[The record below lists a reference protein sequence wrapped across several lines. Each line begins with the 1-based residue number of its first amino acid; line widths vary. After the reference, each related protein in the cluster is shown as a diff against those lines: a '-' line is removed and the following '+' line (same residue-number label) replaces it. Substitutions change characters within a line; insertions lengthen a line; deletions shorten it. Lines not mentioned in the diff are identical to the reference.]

1 MVQGSREAVS
11 KQTLSKALGYAA
23 SNDLAAMRSVLE
35 ADADAAEIAQRYADV
50 AQALYREHRNVTQ
63 MLAVAKAGIAYCLGA
78 AERAAAKDPAAAAM
92 LKTKAKVIAYNAAA
106 NSWPGWGDEGI
117 VIAPSHIADASDLA
131 QRSLELVED
140 LKLGHRQVGTSQWL
154 VGALHLAAG
163 RSDDA
168 IVALTRA
175 RDAYGA
181 GGERTS
187 ELLALGY
194 LALARRRQDTPERH
208 RAELEEIC
216 LQLQQDGSPQAMAFV
231 NQLRTAA
238 DRLL

>member
-1 MVQGSREAVS
+1 ME
-11 KQTLSKALGYAA
+11 
-23 SNDLAAMRSVLE
+23 
-35 ADADAAEIAQRYADV
+35 
-50 AQALYREHRNVTQ
+50 
-63 MLAVAKAGIAYCLGA
+63 
-78 AERAAAKDPAAAAM
+78 PA
-92 LKTKAKVIAYNAAA
+92 N
-106 NSWPGWGDEGI
+106 GWSARCI
-117 VIAPSHIADASDLA
+117 C
-131 QRSLELVED
+131 
-140 LKLGHRQVGTSQWL
+140 
-154 VGALHLAAG
+154 AAG

>member
-1 MVQGSREAVS
+1 MVQGDSEAVS
-11 KQTLSKALGYAA
+11 KQTVSQALQHAEA
-23 SNDLAAMRSVLE
+23 NDLAAMQAVIE
-35 ADADAAEIAQRYADV
+35 ADADAAEVAQRYADLT
-50 AQALYREHRNVTQ
+50 QALYRERKNVTQ

-78 AERAAAKDPAAAAM
+78 AERAAVTDPAAAAT

-117 VIAPSHIADASDLA
+117 VIAPSHIEDAFDLA
-131 QRSLELVED
+131 QRSLALVED

-163 RSDDA
+163 RSDEA

-175 RDAYGA
+175 RDAYSA
-181 GGERTS
+181 GGERAS

-194 LALARRRQDTPERH
+194 LALARSRQDTPERH

-216 LQLQQDGSPQAMAFV
+216 LQLQQDGSPQAMAFAK
-231 NQLRTAA
+231 QLRTA